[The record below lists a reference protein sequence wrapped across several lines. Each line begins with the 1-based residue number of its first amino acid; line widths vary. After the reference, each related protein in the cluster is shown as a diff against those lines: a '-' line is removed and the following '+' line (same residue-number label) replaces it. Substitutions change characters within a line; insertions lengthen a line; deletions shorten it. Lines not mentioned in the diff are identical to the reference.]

1 MGIIPFTPYY
11 FSTLQ
16 SKWIKITFF
25 SAILVLPPFWVVVLK
40 KKQKKTFDDAYTEL
54 LSSFIGLFI
63 KKLSL
68 KTF

>member
-40 KKQKKTFDDAYTEL
+40 KKNFDDAYTEL